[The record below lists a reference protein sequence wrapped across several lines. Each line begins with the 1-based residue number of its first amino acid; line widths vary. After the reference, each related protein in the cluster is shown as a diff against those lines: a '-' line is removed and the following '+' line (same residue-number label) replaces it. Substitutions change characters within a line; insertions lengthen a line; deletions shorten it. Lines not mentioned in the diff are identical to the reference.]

1 MRFRF
6 SEPSMGHSFK
16 MIGLEAMSGIEIDIE
31 NRVNTSLAV
40 GRYLRAMDRFE
51 AATKEFN
58 EACTSLRNQLP
69 APSRFITKIDFKH
82 YLVTSD
88 QERNFE
94 VEELEL
100 I

>member
-1 MRFRF
+1 
-6 SEPSMGHSFK
+6 
-16 MIGLEAMSGIEIDIE
+16 MSNPNGDITT
-31 NRVNTSLAV
+31 RVNTSLAV
-40 GRYLRAMDRFE
+40 GRYLRAVDRFE
-51 AATKEFN
+51 EASKEFN
-58 EACTSLRNQLP
+58 EACSALRNQL
-69 APSRFITKIDFKH
+69 AEPSRFVTKIDFKH

>member
-1 MRFRF
+1 MPINE
-6 SEPSMGHSFK
+6 S
-16 MIGLEAMSGIEIDIE
+16 DIE
-31 NRVNTSLAV
+31 NRVNTTLAV

-51 AATKEFN
+51 AASKEFN
-58 EACTSLRNQLP
+58 EACTSLRNQLT
-69 APSRFITKIDFKH
+69 APCRFMTKIDFRH

-94 VEELEL
+94 VEEIEL

>member
-1 MRFRF
+1 
-6 SEPSMGHSFK
+6 
-16 MIGLEAMSGIEIDIE
+16 
-31 NRVNTSLAV
+31 
-40 GRYLRAMDRFE
+40 MDRFE

-58 EACTSLRNQLP
+58 EACTSMRNQLP

>member
-1 MRFRF
+1 
-6 SEPSMGHSFK
+6 
-16 MIGLEAMSGIEIDIE
+16 MSSNEIDIE
-31 NRVNTSLAV
+31 NRMSTSLAV

-69 APSRFITKIDFKH
+69 APGRFITKIDFKH

-88 QERNFE
+88 QQRNFE

>member
-1 MRFRF
+1 MANLK
-6 SEPSMGHSFK
+6 S
-16 MIGLEAMSGIEIDIE
+16 DIE
-31 NRVNTSLAV
+31 TRVNLSRALA
-40 GRYLRAMDRFE
+40 RYLRAVDRFE

-58 EACTSLRNQLP
+58 ESCSVLRNQLVE
-69 APSRFITKIDFKH
+69 PSRFVTQIDFQH

>member
-1 MRFRF
+1 
-6 SEPSMGHSFK
+6 
-16 MIGLEAMSGIEIDIE
+16 MSASTNDIE
-31 NRVNTSLAV
+31 TRVNVSLAV
-40 GRYLRAMDRFE
+40 GRYLRAADRFE
-51 AATKEFN
+51 AASQEFN
-58 EACTSLRNQLP
+58 DACSALRNQLVE
-69 APSRFITKIDFKH
+69 PSRFITKIDFKH

>member
-1 MRFRF
+1 
-6 SEPSMGHSFK
+6 
-16 MIGLEAMSGIEIDIE
+16 
-31 NRVNTSLAV
+31 
-40 GRYLRAMDRFE
+40 
-51 AATKEFN
+51 
-58 EACTSLRNQLP
+58 LRNQLP

-88 QERNFE
+88 LERNFE

>member
-1 MRFRF
+1 MLA
-6 SEPSMGHSFK
+6 PK
-16 MIGLEAMSGIEIDIE
+16 TDIE
-31 NRVNTSLAV
+31 TRVNVSLAV
-40 GRYLRAMDRFE
+40 GRYLRAVDRFE

-58 EACTSLRNQLP
+58 EACSTLRYQLVGP
-69 APSRFITKIDFKH
+69 TRFVTKIDFKL

>member
-1 MRFRF
+1 
-6 SEPSMGHSFK
+6 
-16 MIGLEAMSGIEIDIE
+16 MSNPNRDIE
-31 NRVNTSLAV
+31 TRVAISLAI
-40 GRYLRAMDRFE
+40 GRYLRAADRFE
-51 AATKEFN
+51 AASKEFN
-58 EACTSLRNQLP
+58 DSCAALRNQMVE
-69 APSRFITKIDFKH
+69 PSRFVAKVDFKH

>member
-1 MRFRF
+1 MTNLK
-6 SEPSMGHSFK
+6 S
-16 MIGLEAMSGIEIDIE
+16 DIE
-31 NRVNTSLAV
+31 TRVNISLALA
-40 GRYLRAMDRFE
+40 RYLRAVDRFE

-58 EACTSLRNQLP
+58 EACSVLRNQLVE
-69 APSRFITKIDFKH
+69 PSRFVTQINFQH

>member
-1 MRFRF
+1 
-6 SEPSMGHSFK
+6 
-16 MIGLEAMSGIEIDIE
+16 MSNPNRDIE
-31 NRVNTSLAV
+31 TRVAISLAV
-40 GRYLRAMDRFE
+40 GRYLRAAERFK
-51 AATKEFN
+51 AASEEFN
-58 EACTSLRNQLP
+58 EACTALRSQLDE
-69 APSRFITKIDFKH
+69 PSRFVAKIDYRH